1 MPLKKIKDLIEIP
14 DNMYLFLGDNRGD
27 SSDSRQIGLIEKK
40 DIIGKTLVK
49 IWPLNDLKLIK

>member
-1 MPLKKIKDLIEIP
+1 MPLKRTKDLIEIP

-40 DIIGKTLVK
+40 ILLAKH
-49 IWPLNDLKLIK
+49 